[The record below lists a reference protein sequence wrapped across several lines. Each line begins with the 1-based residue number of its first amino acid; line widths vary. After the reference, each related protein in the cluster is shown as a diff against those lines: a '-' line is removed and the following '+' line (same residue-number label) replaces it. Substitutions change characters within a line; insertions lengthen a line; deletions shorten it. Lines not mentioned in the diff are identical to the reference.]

1 MIRKK
6 NFFFESGLDQTLHI
20 LKEKGKN
27 SDHTSIND
35 AKKSVVK
42 KAVEIT
48 DVTMNDDGD
57 DVNKVHDKI

>member
-1 MIRKK
+1 MA
-6 NFFFESGLDQTLHI
+6 
-20 LKEKGKN
+20 KN
-27 SDHTSIND
+27 SDHTSITD

-57 DVNKVHDKI
+57 DVNKAYDKI